1 MVQQAN
7 LPKNRD
13 ILTRIQDQ
21 DDLVEALRSEV
32 NGQVLTADNAEYDE
46 ARTPYFPVRIGKPVA
61 VVRPKQ
67 ADDVATA
74 VDAARRTGLP
84 LFVRS
89 GAHHAAAHSTGD
101 GLLIDLRSLNNL
113 DIDFVGQTAWA
124 ETGLTAREVAWA
136 LEPHGLAVGFGDIES
151 VGIGGLTLGGGIG
164 FLSRLHGMTIDNVL
178 AAEIVT
184 ADGRVHTIDHEH
196 EPELFWAIRGGGGNF
211 GVVTK
216 FQYRLARVPQVY
228 GGPLILPA
236 TPATIAGLAQA
247 CAQADDALT
256 VIPTV
261 LPAPP
266 MPFIP
271 AEVHGQIVIMAVVC
285 YAGDSG
291 QAEEALRPLREIA
304 TPVLD
309 MVQPM
314 PYAVLMDEETPFKG
328 HPMAMR
334 SMFGDHIDESV
345 GATILEGLNRSDS
358 WLPFVQFRVLGGAI
372 SRVAPDATA
381 YAHRTSPIMVI
392 VARPLEDEE
401 LAARQWTEELATA
414 LYQGDDAA
422 YINFFGPHDGDRIE
436 AAYPGETLARLRRI
450 KATYDPTNLF
460 RNNENITPA

>member
-1 MVQQAN
+1 MV
-7 LPKNRD
+7 
-13 ILTRIQDQ
+13 QDQ
-21 DDLVEALRSEV
+21 DDLVDALRSGV
-32 NGQVLTADNAEYDE
+32 DGRVLTADDAEYDE

-61 VVRPKQ
+61 VVQPKH
-67 ADDVATA
+67 ADDIAIV
-74 VDAARRTGLP
+74 VDAARRTALP

-89 GAHHAAAHSTGD
+89 GAHHFAAHSTGD

-113 DIDFVGQTAWA
+113 DIDVAGQTAWA
-124 ETGLTAREVAWA
+124 GTGLTAREVAWA
-136 LEPHGLAVGFGDIES
+136 LEPHGLAVGFGDIGS

-164 FLSRLHGMTIDNVL
+164 FLSRLHGMTIDNVM

-196 EPELFWAIRGGGGNF
+196 EPDLFWAIRGGGGNF

-216 FQYRLARVPQVY
+216 FCYRLARLPQVY

-236 TPATIAGLAQA
+236 TPAIIAGLIQA
-247 CAQADDALT
+247 CAEADDALT

-261 LPAPP
+261 MPAPP

-271 AEVHGQIVIMAVVC
+271 AEVQGQMVIIAVVC
-285 YAGDSG
+285 YAGGSG

-314 PYAVLMDEETPFKG
+314 PYAALMDEEMPVRG
-328 HPMAMR
+328 QPIAIR

-345 GATILEGLNRSDS
+345 AATILEGLNRSDS

-381 YAHRTSPIMVI
+381 YAHRKSPIMAMVG
-392 VARPLEDEE
+392 RPLEDEE
-401 LAARQWTEELATA
+401 SAAWQWTEELATA
-414 LYQGDDAA
+414 LYQGDDGA
-422 YINFFGPHDGDRIE
+422 YINFFGPHDSDRIE

-450 KATYDPTNLF
+450 KAIYDPTNLF

>member
-1 MVQQAN
+1 MVQQASTE
-7 LPKNRD
+7 RD
-13 ILTRIQDQ
+13 ILSTIQDQ
-21 DDLVEALRSEV
+21 NDLVEALRSGV
-32 NGQVLTADNAEYDE
+32 DGRVLTADDAEYDE

-61 VVRPKQ
+61 VVRPKH
-67 ADDVATA
+67 ADDVAT
-74 VDAARRTGLP
+74 VVNAARRTGLP
-84 LFVRS
+84 LFIRS

-113 DIDFVGQTAWA
+113 DIDIAGQTAWV

-136 LEPHGLAVGFGDIES
+136 LQPHGLAIGFGDIGS

-164 FLSRLHGMTIDNVL
+164 FLSRRHGMTIDNVL

-196 EPELFWAIRGGGGNF
+196 DPDLFWAIRGGGGNF

-216 FQYRLARVPQVY
+216 FRYRLAKVPQVY

-236 TPATIAGLAQA
+236 TPVTISRLAQA
-247 CAQADDALT
+247 CVEADDALT

-261 LPAPP
+261 MPAPP

-271 AEVHGQIVIMAVVC
+271 AKMQGQMVIEAVVC
-285 YAGDSG
+285 HAGDSG
-291 QAEEALRPLREIA
+291 QAVEALRPLREIA
-304 TPVLD
+304 TPVMD

-314 PYAVLMDEETPFKG
+314 PYAGLMDEEVPFRG
-328 HPMAMR
+328 QPVALR
-334 SMFGDHIDESV
+334 AMFGDHIDESV
-345 GATILEGLNRSDS
+345 GATILEGLDRSDS
-358 WLPFVQFRVLGGAI
+358 WLRFVQFRVLGGAI
-372 SRVAPDATA
+372 SRVASDATA
-381 YAHRTSPIMVI
+381 YAHRKSPIMMI
-392 VARPLEDEE
+392 VGRVFEDDE

-414 LYQGDDAA
+414 LYQGDDGA
-422 YINFFGPHDGDRIE
+422 YINFFGPHDGDRIG

>member
-7 LPKNRD
+7 LPRNRD

-32 NGQVLTADNAEYDE
+32 DGRVLTADDAEYDE

-61 VVRPKQ
+61 VVQPKH
-67 ADDVATA
+67 ADDVAI
-74 VDAARRTGLP
+74 VVNAARRTGLP

-101 GLLIDLRSLNNL
+101 GLLIDLRSLNKI
-113 DIDFVGQTAWA
+113 DIDVAGQTAWV

-136 LEPHGLAVGFGDIES
+136 LEPHGLAIGFGDIGS

-164 FLSRLHGMTIDNVL
+164 FLSRRYGMTIDNVL

-196 EPELFWAIRGGGGNF
+196 EPDLFWAIRGGGGNY

-216 FQYRLARVPQVY
+216 FRYRLASVPQVH
-228 GGPLILPA
+228 GGSLILAA
-236 TPATIAGLAQA
+236 TPETIAGLAQV
-247 CAQADDALT
+247 CAEADDALT
-256 VIPTV
+256 VISTV
-261 LPAPP
+261 MPAPP

-271 AEVHGQIVIMAVVC
+271 AEMQGQIVIDAVVC
-285 YAGDSG
+285 YAGNSG

-314 PYAVLMDEETPFKG
+314 PYAALMDEEPPVRG
-328 HPMAMR
+328 HPVAVR
-334 SMFGDHIDESV
+334 AMFGDHIDESV

-358 WLPFVQFRVLGGAI
+358 WLRFVQFRVLGGAI
-372 SRVAPDATA
+372 SRIAPDATA
-381 YAHRTSPIMVI
+381 YAHRKSPIMMI
-392 VARPLEDEE
+392 IARALEDNE
-401 LAARQWTEELATA
+401 LGAQQWTEKLATE
-414 LYQGDDAA
+414 LYQGDDGA
-422 YINFFGPHDGDRIE
+422 YINFFGAHDGDRIE
-436 AAYPGETLARLRRI
+436 AAYPPETLARLRRI
-450 KATYDPTNLF
+450 KASYDPSNLF
-460 RNNENITPA
+460 RNNDNITPA

>member
-1 MVQQAN
+1 MVQQASTE
-7 LPKNRD
+7 RD
-13 ILTRIQDQ
+13 ILSTIQDQ
-21 DDLVEALRSEV
+21 NDLVEALRSGV
-32 NGQVLTADNAEYDE
+32 DGRVLTEDDAEYDE

-61 VVRPKQ
+61 VVRPKH
-67 ADDVATA
+67 ADDVAT
-74 VDAARRTGLP
+74 VVEAARRKSLP

-113 DIDFVGQTAWA
+113 DIDVAGQTAWIG
-124 ETGLTAREVAWA
+124 TGLTAQEVAWA
-136 LEPHGLAVGFGDIES
+136 LAPHGLAVGFGDTGS

-196 EPELFWAIRGGGGNF
+196 EPDLFWAIRGGGGNY

-216 FQYRLARVPQVY
+216 FRYRLASVPQVY

-236 TPATIAGLAQA
+236 TPVTISRLAQA
-247 CAQADDALT
+247 CADADDALT

-261 LPAPP
+261 MPAPP
-266 MPFIP
+266 MPFLP
-271 AEVHGQIVIMAVVC
+271 AEIHGQMVIMAVVC
-285 YAGDSG
+285 YAGDVE
-291 QAEEALRPLREIA
+291 QAEDALRPLREIT
-304 TPVLD
+304 TPVVD

-314 PYAVLMDEETPFKG
+314 PYATLMDEELPFRG
-328 HPMAMR
+328 HPMAIR
-334 SMFGDHIDESV
+334 NMFLDHIDESV
-345 GATILEGLNRSDS
+345 GATILEGLDRSDS
-358 WLPFVQFRVLGGAI
+358 WLPLVHFRVMGGAI

-381 YAHRTSPIMVI
+381 YAHRKSPIMLF
-392 VARPLEDEE
+392 VARPLEDDE

-414 LYQGDDAA
+414 LYQGDAGA
-422 YINFFGPHDGDRIE
+422 YVNFFGPHDADRLE

-460 RNNENITPA
+460 RNNVNITPA

>member
-1 MVQQAN
+1 MVQQTN

-13 ILTRIQDQ
+13 ISTRIQDQ
-21 DDLVEALRSEV
+21 DDLVEALRSDAD
-32 NGQVLTADNAEYDE
+32 GQVLTANDAEYDE

-61 VVRPKQ
+61 VVRPKH
-67 ADDVATA
+67 ADDVAIV

-113 DIDFVGQTAWA
+113 DIDVAGQTAWA
-124 ETGLTAREVAWA
+124 GTGLTAREVAWA
-136 LEPHGLAVGFGDIES
+136 LEPHGLAVGFGDIGS

-164 FLSRLHGMTIDNVL
+164 FLSRLHGMTIDNVT

-211 GVVTK
+211 GVVAEELPV
-216 FQYRLARVPQVY
+216 QARQ
-228 GGPLILPA
+228 GP
-236 TPATIAGLAQA
+236 AGVWRSADTAGDTGDHHRARPGLRPGRQ
-247 CAQADDALT
+247 DDALT

-291 QAEEALRPLREIA
+291 QAEEALRPLRGIA
-304 TPVLD
+304 TPVSGHGAAD
-309 MVQPM
+309 
-314 PYAVLMDEETPFKG
+314 AVRRADGRGNTLQ
-328 HPMAMR
+328 R
-334 SMFGDHIDESV
+334 
-345 GATILEGLNRSDS
+345 
-358 WLPFVQFRVLGGAI
+358 
-372 SRVAPDATA
+372 APDGHAQ
-381 YAHRTSPIMVI
+381 HVP
-392 VARPLEDEE
+392 
-401 LAARQWTEELATA
+401 
-414 LYQGDDAA
+414 
-422 YINFFGPHDGDRIE
+422 
-436 AAYPGETLARLRRI
+436 
-450 KATYDPTNLF
+450 
-460 RNNENITPA
+460 

>member
-7 LPKNRD
+7 RPTNRD

-21 DDLVEALRSEV
+21 DDLVEALRSDV
-32 NGQVLTADNAEYDE
+32 DGRVLTPDDAEYDE

-61 VVRPKQ
+61 VVRPKH
-67 ADDVATA
+67 ADDVARV
-74 VDAARRTGLP
+74 VDVARRTGLP

-101 GLLIDLRSLNNL
+101 GLLIDLRSLNN
-113 DIDFVGQTAWA
+113 IDPDVAGQTAWV

-136 LEPHGLAVGFGDIES
+136 LEPHGLAVGFGDIGS

-164 FLSRLHGMTIDNVL
+164 FLSRLYGMTIDNVL

-184 ADGRVHTIDHEH
+184 ADGGAHIIDHEH
-196 EPELFWAIRGGGGNF
+196 EPDLFWAIRGGGGNF

-216 FQYRLARVPQVY
+216 FRYRLATVRQVY

-236 TPATIAGLAQA
+236 TPATISRLAQA
-247 CAQADDALT
+247 CAEADDALT
-256 VIPTV
+256 VISTV
-261 LPAPP
+261 MPAPP

-271 AEVHGQIVIMAVVC
+271 TEMQGQIVIMAVVC

-291 QAEEALRPLREIA
+291 QAAEALRPLQRIA

-309 MVQPM
+309 MVQPV
-314 PYAVLMDEETPFKG
+314 PYAALMDDETPFRG
-328 HPMAMR
+328 HPVAVR
-334 SMFGDHIDESV
+334 ATFGDHIDESV

-358 WLPFVQFRVLGGAI
+358 WLRFVQFRVLGGAI

-381 YAHRTSPIMVI
+381 YAHRKSPIMMI
-392 VARPLEDEE
+392 IGRALEDDQ
-401 LAARQWTEELATA
+401 LAARQWTEELAAA
-414 LYQGDDAA
+414 LYQGDDGA
-422 YINFFGPHDGDRIE
+422 YINFFGPHHSDRIE

-450 KATYDPTNLF
+450 KATYDPMNLF
-460 RNNENITPA
+460 RNNDNITPT

>member
-7 LPKNRD
+7 LPTNRD

-21 DDLVEALRSEV
+21 NDLVEALRSDAD
-32 NGQVLTADNAEYDE
+32 GQVLTADDAEYDE

-61 VVRPKQ
+61 VVRPKH
-67 ADDVATA
+67 ADDVAIV
-74 VDAARRTGLP
+74 VDAARHTGMP

-101 GLLIDLRSLNNL
+101 GLLIDLRSPNNI
-113 DIDFVGQTAWA
+113 DIDVAGQTAWV

-136 LEPHGLAVGFGDIES
+136 LEPHGLAVGFGDIGS

-164 FLSRLHGMTIDNVL
+164 FLSRRYGMTIDNVL

-184 ADGRVHTIDHEH
+184 ADGRVQTIDHEH
-196 EPELFWAIRGGGGNF
+196 EPDLFWAIRGGGGNF

-216 FQYRLARVPQVY
+216 FRYRLATVPQVY

-236 TPATIAGLAQA
+236 TPATISRLAHA
-247 CAQADDALT
+247 CAEADDALT

-261 LPAPP
+261 MPAPT

-271 AEVHGQIVIMAVVC
+271 AEMQGQIVIMAMVC
-285 YAGDSG
+285 YAGDLR
-291 QAEEALRPLREIA
+291 QAEETLRPLREIA

-314 PYAVLMDEETPFKG
+314 PYAALLDEETPVRG
-328 HPMAMR
+328 HPVGMCTR
-334 SMFGDHIDESV
+334 FGDHIDESV

-358 WLPFVQFRVLGGAI
+358 WLRFVQFRVLGGAI
-372 SRVAPDATA
+372 SRIAPDATA
-381 YAHRTSPIMVI
+381 YAHRKSPIMVI
-392 VARPLEDEE
+392 VARVLEDDE
-401 LAARQWTEELATA
+401 LAARQWTEELAEA
-414 LYQGDDAA
+414 LYQGDDGA

-436 AAYPGETLARLRRI
+436 AAYPGETLVRLRRI

-460 RNNENITPA
+460 RHNDNITPT